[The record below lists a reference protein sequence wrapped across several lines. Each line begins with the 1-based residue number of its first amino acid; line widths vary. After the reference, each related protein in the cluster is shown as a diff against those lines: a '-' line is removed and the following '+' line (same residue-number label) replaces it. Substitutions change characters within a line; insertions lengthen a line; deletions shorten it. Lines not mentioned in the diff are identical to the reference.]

1 MKPNLQKFPTC
12 FLFCRLYNELSHLES
27 RQHLR
32 GLLNLGVWSQMDR
45 GRFFAKSSQFNS
57 TMLELSFHLLA
68 WRVFI
73 SCIGLFGNVFLIFS
87 VMQKRLSS
95 IKTFQLFLL
104 GLAAAN
110 LEEIVVVNVYDILI
124 LQRSLAVS
132 DDRLCRSLKFLTVLG
147 EIGSILFTVLI
158 SVYRYQKLRD
168 ADKRV
173 HLPISLDNTHA
184 ARKAMGLCVAVSVLL
199 SSPIFLMNLQPQ
211 TGNITGNH
219 SRNHTGCSPDFFS
232 CSDDHCPTVNRIYKY
247 AFVLLCYLLPLVVVT
262 LTSCLIVTTLV
273 GPRTA
278 AKPVVASV
286 SASTQTE
293 RNARDRRLRGSTVAI
308 LAAMAL
314 FQVDWSLYL
323 FFQMTFNPTDFP
335 IMAELEFFISISYT
349 SFSPYVLGIG
359 KSWFT
364 IKNFWKKSFL

>member
-1 MKPNLQKFPTC
+1 MLQRS
-12 FLFCRLYNELSHLES
+12 L
-27 RQHLR
+27 
-32 GLLNLGVWSQMDR
+32 
-45 GRFFAKSSQFNS
+45 
-57 TMLELSFHLLA
+57 HLLA
-68 WRVFI
+68 WRVII
-73 SCIGLFGNVFLIFS
+73 SCMGLFGNVFLIFS
-87 VMQKRLSS
+87 VMQKRVSS

-104 GLAAAN
+104 GLAMAN
-110 LEEIVVVNVYDILI
+110 LEEIVVVNVYDVLI

-132 DDRLCRSLKFLTVLG
+132 DARLCRSLKFLTVLG

-173 HLPISLDNTHA
+173 HLPISLDNTHT
-184 ARKAMGLCVAVSVLL
+184 ARKAIGLCVAVSILL

-211 TGNITGNH
+211 TGNFTENH
-219 SRNHTGCSPDFFS
+219 SWNHTGCPPDFFL
-232 CSDDHCPTVNRIYKY
+232 CSDNNCPTVNRIYKY
-247 AFVLLCYLLPLVVVT
+247 VFVLLCYLLPLVVVT

-273 GPRTA
+273 GSRMP

-286 SASTQTE
+286 SASTEKTT
-293 RNARDRRLRGSTVAI
+293 RDRRLRESTVAI

-323 FFQMTFNPTDFP
+323 IFQMTINPADFP
-335 IMAELEFFISISYT
+335 IMAKMEFFISISYT
-349 SFSPYVLGIG
+349 SISPYVLGIG